1 MTTAA
6 RPLVATRTRRLIV
19 GLATT
24 ISVLGVPAYVLTGS
38 SPSWLGA
45 MLWLPLA
52 LVLLILWPFWR
63 EKDAPR
69 EP

>member
-63 EKDAPR
+63 EKDGAG